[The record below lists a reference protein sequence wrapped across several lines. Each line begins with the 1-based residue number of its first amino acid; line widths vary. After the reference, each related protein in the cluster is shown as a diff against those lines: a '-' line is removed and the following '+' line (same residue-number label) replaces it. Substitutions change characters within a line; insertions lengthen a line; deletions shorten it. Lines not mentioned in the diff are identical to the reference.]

1 MVNKCILRALRT
13 RTKARRTRQGAHL
26 TALAGGVGGRSQV
39 CSAAGASESGAEG
52 RTGKMFKQ
60 SCRICGR
67 GRRRPGALETTS
79 WHSRG
84 AGRRM
89 VAYYFLTCTLSNG
102 PPVSSSVPP
111 VLAALANFTSSP
123 AALPTLALSLGRCP
137 AAQNPSCQIPRE
149 QHRPI
154 PTPPPLSPLP
164 LRTVQTRSNSLP
176 PSPGTPSLRPPSPM
190 ISSLTPFLPRP
201 PGLLPM

>member
-1 MVNKCILRALRT
+1 MGDRKCVRHPARAT
-13 RTKARRTRQGAHL
+13 R
-26 TALAGGVGGRSQV
+26 
-39 CSAAGASESGAEG
+39 SGAEG
-52 RTGKMFKQ
+52 RTGKTFKQ

-164 LRTVQTRSNSLP
+164 LRTVQTRSSCLP
-176 PSPGTPSLRPPSPM
+176 PSPGTPSRPPPSPM
-190 ISSLTPFLPRP
+190 TSSRTPFHPSTH
-201 PGLLPM
+201 GLLPM